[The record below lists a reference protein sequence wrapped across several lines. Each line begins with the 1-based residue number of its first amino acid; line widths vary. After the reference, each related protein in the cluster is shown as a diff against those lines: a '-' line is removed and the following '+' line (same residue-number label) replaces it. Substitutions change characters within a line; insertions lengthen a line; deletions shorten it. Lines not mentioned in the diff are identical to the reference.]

1 MNNGE
6 QGSGAF
12 GSDNPD
18 TPGVKVKKP
27 RMSKKFLKNQLT
39 NLMVVE
45 NTSEAAT
52 NEGDQS
58 GENLQA
64 PKLKLKIQKKNP
76 SLILHIPKDK
86 LGTSFNQSAQGDS
99 SLLDSSAA
107 ADNTS
112 INDSPSKKTGNNSI
126 SRYFLFFF

>member
-6 QGSGAF
+6 QF
-12 GSDNPD
+12 GGDAD

-27 RMSKKFLKNQLT
+27 RMSKKFLKNQLS

-45 NTSEAAT
+45 NTSETAA
-52 NEGDQS
+52 NEADQS

-86 LGTSFNQSAQGDS
+86 LGTSFNQSAQGDNS
-99 SLLDSSAA
+99 ALDYSAA
-107 ADNTS
+107 TNTS
-112 INDSPSKKTGNNSI
+112 ITESPTKKAGK
-126 SRYFLFFF
+126 